1 MSSSPIVAGTDGSP
15 TATVAVDRAGDL
27 AAALGA
33 TVHIVCVPSYIA
45 AQDWP
50 PRITAQQIV
59 AEASDRL
66 RSRGIAVETHLPAGD
81 AAPSLVEV
89 ADSEQAQMIVM
100 GNKGMTGLRR
110 LFGSL
115 PNRVSHQA
123 RCDVLIVPTESG
135 SPAAFGGAAIV
146 VGTDGSSGATY
157 AVERAIRLARAL
169 DGELHIVSSAM
180 PADAAEGA
188 LSAAAAAA
196 AREGVRATVHAVQ
209 DEPVKAILGVA
220 EKHGASIVVV
230 GGKGMHSGERDWLG
244 NIPDKLSHSGAC
256 SVLIAFTDIIRAG
269 KDEPMSAAVAGTGS
283 SPGDELGA

>member
-1 MSSSPIVAGTDGSP
+1 MSSNPIVAGTDGSP

-59 AEASDRL
+59 AAASDRL

-89 ADSEQAQMIVM
+89 ADRVRAQVIVM

-115 PNRVSHQA
+115 PNRVSHHA
-123 RCDVLIVPTESG
+123 HCDVLIVPTESG

-146 VGTDGSSGATY
+146 VGTDGSGGATH
-157 AVERAIRLARAL
+157 AVERAIRLAKAL
-169 DGELHIVSSAM
+169 DGELHIVSSGM
-180 PADAAEGA
+180 PADSAEDA
-188 LSAAAAAA
+188 LRAAAAAA
-196 AREGVRATVHAVQ
+196 AREGVRATAHSSG
-209 DEPVKAILGVA
+209 DEPVKAILAVA
-220 EKHGASIVVV
+220 EEHDAGIVVV
-230 GGKGMHSGERDWLG
+230 GSKGMHGSEREWLG

-256 SVLIAFTDIIRAG
+256 SVLISFTDLTPAG
-269 KDEPMSAAVAGTGS
+269 EDEPMAAAVGETAPSRAIT
-283 SPGDELGA
+283 